1 MRYLTFTEIWKLHDL
16 AISRT
21 GGSYGLLDR
30 SMLGRAV
37 AKPKEDR
44 YPTLFDKAAVLG
56 WRLEISE
63 PFVDGN
69 ERTAYMAM
77 EVFLLL
83 NGWKVNASVD
93 EREKMILEL
102 AEGNLKRE
110 ELAKW
115 LECHVQ
121 PQGA

>member
-16 AISRT
+16 AIART
-21 GGSYGLLDR
+21 GGSYGLLHR
-30 SMLGRAV
+30 SMLEIAV
-37 AKPKEDR
+37 AKPNKDR
-44 YPTLFDKAAVLG
+44 CPTVADKAAVL
-56 WRLEISE
+56 WWYLWLSE
-63 PFVDGN
+63 AFVDGN
-69 ERTAYMAM
+69 KRTAYAAM

-93 EREKMILEL
+93 EQKKMILEL
-102 AEGNLKRE
+102 AEGNLKLE
-110 ELAKW
+110 DLAKW